1 MGNGEKG
8 KNLQAGQ
15 TPQQA
20 NTGWLYVYILVFIFC
35 AVFFQARSSVPPWKD
50 GSRIEY
56 FTPSLLWM
64 LSLTCLL
71 IAMENLSVKGRAL
84 FWLAASAALA
94 VLAMDEIFAYHEHTE
109 QLLGDDDDFKIALV
123 VMAGGVLYFICRME
137 AAPWPVA
144 RILLAGYL
152 VQVLWILDDMG
163 DGDFF
168 RLPFP
173 IHVLWWAEEFLEL
186 LSMAT
191 YLLGFQALYAHIRAR
206 RQSAPVIVEAR

>member
-1 MGNGEKG
+1 MPNGEKW

-15 TPQQA
+15 TLHQA
-20 NTGWLYVYILVFIFC
+20 NTGWLYVYFLVFVVC
-35 AVFFQARSSVPPWKD
+35 AIFFQARSSVPPWKD
-50 GSRIEY
+50 GSPIEY
-56 FTPSLLWM
+56 FISSVLWM

-71 IAMENLSVKGRAL
+71 IAMENLNAKGKTL

-109 QLLGDDDDFKIALV
+109 QLLGDDDYFKIALV
-123 VMAGGVLYFICRME
+123 LMAGGVLYFISRLE
-137 AAPWPVA
+137 ATPWPVA
-144 RILLAGYL
+144 RVLLAGYL

-186 LSMAT
+186 LSMT
-191 YLLGFQALYAHIRAR
+191 IYLLGFQALYAHIRGR
-206 RQSAPVIVEAR
+206 RQSAPVPVEVR